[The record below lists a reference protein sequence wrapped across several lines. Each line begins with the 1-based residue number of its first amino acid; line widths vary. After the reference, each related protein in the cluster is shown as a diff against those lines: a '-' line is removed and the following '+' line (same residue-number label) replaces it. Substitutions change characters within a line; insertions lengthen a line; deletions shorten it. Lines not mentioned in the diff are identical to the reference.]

1 MILFYRFGIESGKLI
16 QLTEN
21 IEFDL
26 ARLEVIKDGKVI
38 RLAQKESQI
47 LNYFY
52 NNKARVISL
61 DDLRHTAMQVEV
73 DLLKSKLLDSNC
85 KLDTTNFKLQ
95 VALLDKNRNIISS
108 NLLYKNINISKKF
121 SKKPKVYTFCKKL
134 ASPLHQVHFII
145 TEDTRIPSE
154 VKNLKILIYLTVFSS
169 AIFIAFIGYL
179 LSRLLLRPVQEKM
192 HHIDKFIKDSA
203 HEINTPVTALLMS
216 VSSLKKKGLKESKL
230 LRDISISLKQISDI
244 YNTLSHLA
252 FDDLKRNIDTN
263 EIINLK
269 TIIEN
274 SSAFYQEIASVKDIE
289 IVLNTQTTYIKMD
302 TDSAQ
307 KLVNNLISNA
317 IKYNYTHKKIYITLQ
332 NNNLRVKDEG
342 IGISKD
348 DQNDILK
355 RYKRATNLSGG
366 FGIGLDIVNSI
377 CKKYQILLTIES
389 QPKRG
394 STFMVD
400 LTSIVI

>member
-1 MILFYRFGIESGKLI
+1 MTIY
-16 QLTEN
+16 QQMQY
-21 IEFDL
+21 
-26 ARLEVIKDGKVI
+26 LE
-38 RLAQKESQI
+38 
-47 LNYFY
+47 Y
-52 NNKARVISL
+52 
-61 DDLRHTAMQVEV
+61 
-73 DLLKSKLLDSNC
+73 
-85 KLDTTNFKLQ
+85 
-95 VALLDKNRNIISS
+95 
-108 NLLYKNINISKKF
+108 ISK
-121 SKKPKVYTFCKKL
+121 
-134 ASPLHQVHFII
+134 
-145 TEDTRIPSE
+145 
-154 VKNLKILIYLTVFSS
+154 
-169 AIFIAFIGYL
+169 
-179 LSRLLLRPVQEKM
+179 
-192 HHIDKFIKDSA
+192 
-203 HEINTPVTALLMS
+203 
-216 VSSLKKKGLKESKL
+216 
-230 LRDISISLKQISDI
+230 ISDI

-252 FDDLKRNIDTN
+252 FDDLKRNIDKN

-394 STFMVD
+394 TTFMVD